1 MNVFLRLTLERCAR
15 AALAAFVGVWS
26 VALANPNFSITGWKA
41 TLVAAVAATV
51 SVPAKTPWAQAPSQ
65 AMAETRWSFSQTPR
79 GSSEVQ
85 RAVTALIGALVAFA
99 VAVVLTPIAIR
110 VALRTGVVDRPGAL
124 KVQEV
129 PVAYLGGVAV
139 FGGLAAGLL
148 VHSGRPRLLLPLALA
163 LALGLADDLADLPPR
178 VRLACEAV
186 IGVAAAVVVPAI
198 PGPLG
203 YVITAVAVVG
213 LLNAVNLLDGL
224 DALASGVAAVSAI
237 GFALLGPGPRP
248 LGLALAGA
256 LCGFLVFN
264 RPPARIYLGDAG
276 AYLVGTALALA
287 CASALH
293 ADGAVTTWAALPL
306 LVAVPVTDTAVAILR
321 RRRAGAPLFAGDRS
335 HVYDQLVDRGATRP
349 RAVVVMVVAQ
359 AVLAAIGVL
368 VGHLPPVAGVSGA
381 LLSAGILVAL
391 VGRGGFLTPAKEA
404 S

>member
-1 MNVFLRLTLERCAR
+1 
-15 AALAAFVGVWS
+15 
-26 VALANPNFSITGWKA
+26 
-41 TLVAAVAATV
+41 
-51 SVPAKTPWAQAPSQ
+51 
-65 AMAETRWSFSQTPR
+65 
-79 GSSEVQ
+79 
-85 RAVTALIGALVAFA
+85 VTALIGALVAFA
-99 VAVVLTPIAIR
+99 VTVVLTPIAIR

-124 KVQEV
+124 KVQEI

-139 FGGLAAGLL
+139 FGGIAAGLL
-148 VHSGRPRLLLPLALA
+148 VHSGRPRLLLPLGLA
-163 LALGLADDLADLPPR
+163 LALGLADDLADLSPR

-186 IGVAAAVVVPAI
+186 IGGVAAVVVPAT

-203 YVITAVAVVG
+203 YVITAFAVVG

-224 DALASGVAAVSAI
+224 DALASGVGAVSAI

-248 LGLALAGA
+248 LGLAIAGA

-276 AYLVGTALALA
+276 AYLLGTALALA
-287 CASALH
+287 CATALH

-349 RAVVVMVVAQ
+349 RAVVVMVMGQ
-359 AVLAAIGVL
+359 TVLAAIGVL

>member
-1 MNVFLRLTLERCAR
+1 
-15 AALAAFVGVWS
+15 
-26 VALANPNFSITGWKA
+26 
-41 TLVAAVAATV
+41 
-51 SVPAKTPWAQAPSQ
+51 
-65 AMAETRWSFSQTPR
+65 
-79 GSSEVQ
+79 
-85 RAVTALIGALVAFA
+85 VTALIGALVAFA

-139 FGGLAAGLL
+139 FGGIAAGLL
-148 VHSGRPRLLLPLALA
+148 VHAGRPRLLLPLGLA

-186 IGVAAAVVVPAI
+186 IGVVAAVVVPAV

-203 YVITAVAVVG
+203 YVVTAVAVLG

-224 DALASGVAAVSAI
+224 DALASGVGAVSAI

-349 RAVVVMVVAQ
+349 RAVLVMVAAQ

-368 VGHLPPVAGVSGA
+368 VGHLTPVAGVSGA